1 MKSLR
6 CGTEVKENS
15 GHTENQMEE
24 GFKTSKLPNSF
35 ATQSNTCLSTRG
47 EETVTATFVGARLT
61 FLPQAQLEKSPLHN
75 NAKRQ
80 IPETGTDRCMNLRK
94 LKDARD

>member
-6 CGTEVKENS
+6 RGTESKENS

-24 GFKTSKLPNSF
+24 SFKTLELPDSS

-47 EETVTATFVGARLT
+47 EETMSATFVGAQLT
-61 FLPQAQLEKSPLHN
+61 FLPQAQLEEVPCTTMPSGKFQ
-75 NAKRQ
+75 KQ
-80 IPETGTDRCMNLRK
+80 E
-94 LKDARD
+94 